1 MALQLGALRDAL
13 LAAQVPSE
21 AASAAAEEVAGYE
34 NRLTRLTTMTQL
46 SIGILV
52 LLLGSQ
58 AALWSEVGHLNSEVS
73 HLNTGVVHL
82 NVEVEHLNT
91 AVLQMGTEVGHLNDA
106 LLHITTQVDQI
117 SRAVVH

>member
-34 NRLTRLTTMTQL
+34 NRLTRLTTMVQV
-46 SIGILV
+46 SIGVLV

-58 AALWSEVGHLNSEVS
+58 AALWAEIGHLNSEVGHLNSEV
-73 HLNTGVVHL
+73 
-82 NVEVEHLNT
+82 
-91 AVLQMGTEVGHLNDA
+91 GHFNEA

-117 SRAVVH
+117 SRSVAH